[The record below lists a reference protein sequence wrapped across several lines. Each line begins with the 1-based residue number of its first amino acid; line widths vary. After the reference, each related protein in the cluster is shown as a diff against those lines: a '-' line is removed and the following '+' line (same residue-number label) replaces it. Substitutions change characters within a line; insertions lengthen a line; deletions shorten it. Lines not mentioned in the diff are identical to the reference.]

1 MKILL
6 IVGLIIMNL
15 YSQVFMNGYLYYPPS
30 SYSDAKC
37 HNYTAWINAGTCYN
51 PDATTCPTFEVP
63 LGACVA
69 AGIWQASYYLHNENI
84 VDPESGDTLTFNE
97 NTGLYENSD
106 NSITLNPLNLT
117 DGFTADDFDRQSSGN
132 SPNTGDGSSP
142 NDPSTC
148 PSPPVC
154 SVNEVLINCECVCKP
169 GFSPN
174 PDQNYEC
181 TANCLTPTLN
191 PPPGWNAYLNVYNT
205 DAECASKASTF
216 PNNTYIFD
224 VIDNS
229 VGMQICRF
237 AVCFVDE
244 TPNDQCTDRNDLI
257 TPADFV
263 FMGIVASALECDM
276 YVDGVGYLASKTKRV
291 FNNCASDTRSYCFLK
306 PSFNN
311 PDSGLPIPPADVPIN
326 NIPSIVNNPP
336 ALTPPDASDNIANN
350 QELRKHTNL
359 LREINNQLSS
369 SQNNNIDLSRLEST
383 TRDIS
388 NKITQLANVNT
399 EGFSNVV
406 DSINNLELNTTS
418 IDYTNLLETENNLT
432 QGIKDSLQVDIEGYN
447 KLDEQGFA
455 DMIMNDFTAV
465 KDSFDNLK
473 LLLSSGFEYTPNT
486 GNYVP
491 MTANVLGGT
500 LTFDICSS
508 MAVFAPIIRF
518 MVIVGGFLIAIRIY
532 FKM

>member
-6 IVGLIIMNL
+6 IISLFTLNL
-15 YSQVFMNGYLYYPPS
+15 YSSFILRNDYLYYPATSVRPATCVYYPS
-30 SYSDAKC
+30 
-37 HNYTAWINAGTCYN
+37 NFPQLLPIG
-51 PDATTCPTFEVP
+51 V
-63 LGACVA
+63 CVA
-69 AGIWQASYYLHNENI
+69 AGIHEALSDIDVI
-84 VDPESGDTLTFNE
+84 VDPESGDILTFNAD
-97 NTGLYENSD
+97 TGLYENSN

-117 DGFTADDFDRQSSGN
+117 SAPIADDFNRQSPNN
-132 SPNTGDGSSP
+132 SPGIGDGSNSD
-142 NDPSTC
+142 NCS
-148 PSPPVC
+148 SPPVC
-154 SVNEVLINCECVCKP
+154 STNEILINCECVCKP

-216 PNNTYIFD
+216 PNNTYVFD
-224 VIDNS
+224 IIDNS
-229 VGMQICRF
+229 VGFQICRF

-244 TPNDQCTDRNDLI
+244 TLNDQCTNRNDL
-257 TPADFV
+257 TVPNDFV
-263 FMGIVASALECDM
+263 FMGIVASTLECDM
-276 YVDGVGYLASKTKRV
+276 YVDGVSYLASKTKRV
-291 FNNCASDTRSYCFLK
+291 FNNCANDTRSYCFLK

-359 LREINNQLSS
+359 LREINSQLSS
-369 SQNNNIDLSRLEST
+369 NQNNNIDLSRLEST

-432 QGIKDSLQVDIEGYN
+432 QGIKDSLQVDIEGYD

-508 MAVFAPIIRF
+508 MSVFAPIIRF